1 LIGLVNGVW
10 GWMPE
15 LSRRSALAVATEAA
29 FAARPKPVLGWDELK
44 ALFPIAPDWVDFS
57 SMLITSH
64 PAPVSEAIQR
74 YRRAL
79 DNNPNVFLQDNNRT
93 LLGEARNAAA
103 RYFGG
108 IDPDEIALT
117 ESTTMGVALVYNG
130 LRLKPGQEVL
140 TTHQDYYVTHE
151 SLRLAAARSGASVRR
166 MSLYNEGELDRLSAE
181 ALTDRIAREIRLE
194 TKVVALTWIH
204 SSTGLKLPLHR
215 ISAAITQINAGRD
228 SDDQVLLCVDGVHGF
243 GNQEESFAELGC
255 DFFMTGCH
263 KWLFGPRG
271 TGIVAATKRGL
282 DFVTPTIPSFFDYGA
297 YGRWIRNEPE
307 ETTTGAAFMPGGYKA
322 FEHLWALT
330 EAFAL
335 HESIGK
341 ARIAKRTTELSSQ
354 LKEGLADIGNIV
366 LRTPQSPELSA
377 GLVSFDVEGQRP
389 GKIVESLRKQ
399 KIIASVAPY
408 ATPHIR
414 FSTSVRNNPQ
424 EIDKALG
431 VLRDL
436 AG

>member
-1 LIGLVNGVW
+1 
-10 GWMPE
+10 MPE
-15 LSRRSALAVATEAA
+15 LSRGNVLAVATETA
-29 FAARPKPVLGWDELK
+29 FSDAPRHVLGWGELK
-44 ALFPIAPDWVDFS
+44 ALFPIASDWIDFS

-64 PAPVSEAIQR
+64 PAPVAEAIER
-74 YRRAL
+74 YRHAL

-93 LLGEARNAAA
+93 LLSEAREAAA

-108 IDPDEIALT
+108 VDAEEIALT

-151 SLRLAAARSGASVRR
+151 SLRLAADRSGASVRR
-166 MSLYNEGELDRLSAE
+166 MKLYHEGELERLTPE
-181 ALTDRIAREIRLE
+181 VLTDRIAREIRSE
-194 TKVVALTWIH
+194 TRVLALTWIH
-204 SSTGLKLPLHR
+204 SSTGLKLPLRR
-215 ISAAITQINAGRD
+215 ISAALARINAGRD
-228 SDDQVLLCVDGVHGF
+228 PEDQVLLCVDGVHGF
-243 GNQEESFAELGC
+243 GNQEDSFAELGC

-297 YGRWIRNEPE
+297 YGRWIRDEAAD
-307 ETTTGAAFMPGGYKA
+307 TTTGAAFMPGGYKA

-330 EAFAL
+330 DAFAL

-341 ARIAKRTTELSSQ
+341 TRIARRTAELALQ
-354 LKEGLADIGNIV
+354 LKEGLAGIRNIV
-366 LRTPQSPELSA
+366 LRTPRSPELSA

-414 FSTSVRNNPQ
+414 FSPSVRNSPQ
-424 EIDKALG
+424 EIDKALV

-436 AG
+436 AR

>member
-1 LIGLVNGVW
+1 
-10 GWMPE
+10 
-15 LSRRSALAVATEAA
+15 
-29 FAARPKPVLGWDELK
+29 
-44 ALFPIAPDWVDFS
+44 
-57 SMLITSH
+57 MLITSH
-64 PAPVSEAIQR
+64 PAPVAEAIQR
-74 YRRAL
+74 HRQAL

-93 LLGEARNAAA
+93 LLSEARNAAA

-108 IDPDEIALT
+108 IDPDEIVLT

-151 SLRLAAARSGASVRR
+151 SLRLSAARSGASVRH
-166 MSLYNEGELDRLSAE
+166 MTLYDERELDRLSKE
-181 ALTDRIAREIRLE
+181 VLTERIVREIRLE

-204 SSTGLKLPLHR
+204 SSTGLKLPIRH
-215 ISAAITQINAGRD
+215 ISAAIAQINAGRD
-228 SDDQVLLCVDGVHGF
+228 PDNQVLLCVDGVHGF

-271 TGIVAATKRGL
+271 TGIVAATRKGL

-307 ETTTGAAFMPGGYKA
+307 EVTTGAAFMPGGYKA

-341 ARIAKRTTELSSQ
+341 ARIAKRTAELATQ
-354 LKEGLADIGNIV
+354 LKEGLAGIGNIV
-366 LRTPQSPELSA
+366 VRTPRLPELSA
-377 GLVSFDVEGQRP
+377 GLVSFDIEGQRP

-408 ATPHIR
+408 AIPHIR
-414 FSTSVRNNPQ
+414 FSPSVRNSPQ
-424 EIDKALG
+424 EIDKALA

-436 AG
+436 AR